1 MREGAPPPAIE
12 THWALGARLTLWL
25 AVVFIL
31 LNLVHLAYQFTIPS
45 PGWAGPSPEDLYE
58 TESYFQVDT
67 NAVGNPSP
75 LQSGDLI
82 YSIEGISA
90 KQILTISDLSE
101 MLIPPGWR
109 VGGEAK
115 MTVLRNEQTIQLEVP
130 LTHWTAG
137 AWLRTNFGNY
147 SELWSWLVTL
157 LLFGAGT
164 FTFLN
169 RPGNL
174 AARFLFAF
182 GLSNFS
188 ITLASSIP
196 DYVGIWMNPLVLITN
211 AFFGNIIFAY
221 LLAPS
226 FLGFALSFPHPKK
239 FIERR
244 SALLVL
250 PYLVGSVTIFLLF
263 LAPEFTEI
271 GFLLT
276 FVMLLLGVAALVHS
290 GLTMRDAISRAQM
303 RWAVGGVIAGA
314 AVFML
319 NFASNAPPPYR
330 EVILFVASLGFPII
344 GLSLAMAILRYRLFD
359 IDVIIRK
366 TLQYAL
372 LTGLL
377 ALVYFGSVIL
387 LQSLTENLFGEQSPL
402 VIVLSTLAIAALFNP
417 LRTRIQDFI
426 DRRFYRKKYNAEQAL
441 AQFAATARDEVDMDQ
456 LNAALLKV
464 VDETMQ
470 PESVCLWL
478 SQRGQS

>member
-1 MREGAPPPAIE
+1 VAAAKESIVKKAILPTNRE
-12 THWALGARLTLWL
+12 THWTLGARLTLWL

-31 LNLVHLAYQFTIPS
+31 LNFVHLAYQFTIPS
-45 PGWAGPSPEDLYE
+45 PGWAGPSPEDQNE

-67 NAVGNPSP
+67 NAVGSPSP
-75 LQSGDLI
+75 LQSGDSI
-82 YSIEGISA
+82 YTIDGISA

-101 MLIPPGWR
+101 MLVPPGWS

-130 LTHWTAG
+130 LTHWTAA
-137 AWLRTNFGNY
+137 AWLRTNFG
-147 SELWSWLVTL
+147 SFAELWSWLVTL

-182 GLSNFS
+182 GLSNLS

-196 DYVGIWMNPLVLITN
+196 DYVGQWMNPLALITT

-239 FIERR
+239 FIEHRPV
-244 SALLVL
+244 LLVL

-303 RWAVGGVIAGA
+303 RWA
-314 AVFML
+314 
-319 NFASNAPPPYR
+319 
-330 EVILFVASLGFPII
+330 
-344 GLSLAMAILRYRLFD
+344 
-359 IDVIIRK
+359 
-366 TLQYAL
+366 
-372 LTGLL
+372 
-377 ALVYFGSVIL
+377 
-387 LQSLTENLFGEQSPL
+387 
-402 VIVLSTLAIAALFNP
+402 
-417 LRTRIQDFI
+417 
-426 DRRFYRKKYNAEQAL
+426 
-441 AQFAATARDEVDMDQ
+441 
-456 LNAALLKV
+456 
-464 VDETMQ
+464 
-470 PESVCLWL
+470 
-478 SQRGQS
+478 